1 MSTAS
6 QSATKSPPKQAIAKK
21 APVAQAAPKN
31 GGTKNGKG
39 QDAILA

>member
-6 QSATKSPPKQAIAKK
+6 HAATKSTPKQTIAKK
-21 APVAQAAPKN
+21 APVAQTAPKN

-39 QDAILA
+39 QAAILA